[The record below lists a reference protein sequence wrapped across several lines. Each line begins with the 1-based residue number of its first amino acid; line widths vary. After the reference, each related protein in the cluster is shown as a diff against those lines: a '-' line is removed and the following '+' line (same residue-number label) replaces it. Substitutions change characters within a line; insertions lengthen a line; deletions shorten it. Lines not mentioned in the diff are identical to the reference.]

1 MCVCVKE
8 HVDDMDMAQ
17 TRRFRMGK
25 ARPMACRANGTNA
38 GSHGGRWQAAD
49 LKRLAESAALAN
61 ASRGQTAPHPYSGCV
76 LVSRDGNVLAQ
87 THQRGQGTLSAPAE
101 AIAAAR
107 EAAKGATAY
116 LNLEPCVCAGDR
128 TQVEELVSS
137 GVERVVLGIRH
148 PLECARDRAIDELR
162 RAGLQVDVLEDL
174 LDGVD
179 EGSPEAQ
186 TLAACLQTNEELLH
200 LAVTGKPMSTL
211 KYAMTMDGKIATT
224 KMHAAWVTAPDAR
237 GLVFRERALSDAVI
251 VGGNTVRRDD
261 PQLTTRQ
268 DGGHHPVRIVMSR
281 TLALPEDAKL
291 WNVSQAPTV
300 VMTQRGARAHF
311 QQRLRSMGV
320 QVVEF
325 DFLNPLAVADYCV
338 ERGFLRVLWEC
349 GGMLAAPAIASGVI
363 HKTMAFVAPK
373 IIGGSNAPTPC
384 GDLGYVEMT
393 QALPVDVVGVQQVG
407 PDILISGYLPSSG
420 GVRKLARRIAK
431 SDSQHY
437 SRPKERT
444 VSFYKAWNLNG
455 YLSNFSPHSITLQMD
470 TGESTTWL
478 TVEHFYQAA
487 KFMGVENPEA
497 KEITQ
502 RIKDALS
509 PEEAARIGRRAE
521 MLHPELVVPN
531 WDKVKLDVMHRA
543 VKAKFS
549 SHQNIRELLLGTSG
563 EIVEASPHDFFW
575 GCGYDKSGSNHLGKV
590 LQNVRQELLEE
601 TEHAWQ
607 SNESQEVGNN

>member
-1 MCVCVKE
+1 
-8 HVDDMDMAQ
+8 MAV
-17 TRRFRMGK
+17 TRSFRMGK
-25 ARPMACRANGTNA
+25 TRHVKGRCNGKTT
-38 GSHGGRWQAAD
+38 GSREGRWRAED
-49 LKRLAESAALAN
+49 LERLAESAALAG
-61 ASRGQTAPHPYSGCV
+61 ASRGHTAPHPHTGCV
-76 LVSRDGNVLAQ
+76 LVSGDGRVLAQ

-107 EAAKGATAY
+107 EAARGATAY

-128 TQVEELVSS
+128 TQVEELVTG
-137 GVERVVLGIRH
+137 GVKRVVLGMRH
-148 PLECARDRAIDELR
+148 PLECAREGAIEELQ
-162 RAGLQVDVLEDL
+162 RAGVHVDVLEDL
-174 LDGVD
+174 LDVAE
-179 EGSPEAQ
+179 EGSPEVQ
-186 TLAACLQTNEELLH
+186 TLSACLHVNEDLLH
-200 LAVTGKPMSTL
+200 LAATGKPMSTL

-224 KMHAAWVTAPDAR
+224 KMHAAWVTAPEAR
-237 GLVFRERALSDAVI
+237 GLVFQERALSDAVI

-268 DGGHHPVRIVMSR
+268 EGGHHPVRIVMSR

-300 VMTQRGARAHF
+300 VMTQRGARSQF

-325 DFLNPLAVADYCV
+325 DFLNPLSVADYCV

-349 GGMLAAPAIASGVI
+349 GGTLAAPAIASGVI

-373 IIGGSNAPTPC
+373 IIGGSGAPTPC

-393 QALPVDVVGVQQVG
+393 QALPVDVSGVQQVG

-420 GVRKLARRIAK
+420 GVRTLARRIAK
-431 SDSQHY
+431 SSGQQHAK
-437 SRPKERT
+437 SKDRT

-455 YLSNFSPHSITLQMD
+455 YLSNFSPHSITLPMD
-470 TGESTTWL
+470 NGEPVSWL
-478 TVEHFYQAA
+478 TVEHFYQAS
-487 KFMGVENPEA
+487 KFLGVENSEA
-497 KEITQ
+497 RETVQ
-502 RIKDALS
+502 RIKDAPS

-521 MLHPELVVPN
+521 VLHPELVIPN
-531 WDKVKLDVMHRA
+531 WDKTKLEVMHKA

-549 SHQNIRELLLGTSG
+549 SHENIRELLLGITG

-575 GCGYDKSGSNHLGKV
+575 GCGYDKTGSNHLGEV
-590 LQNVRQELLEE
+590 LQAVRQELLEE
-601 TEHAWQ
+601 RNVIKQGGENQ
-607 SNESQEVGNN
+607 GVGCI